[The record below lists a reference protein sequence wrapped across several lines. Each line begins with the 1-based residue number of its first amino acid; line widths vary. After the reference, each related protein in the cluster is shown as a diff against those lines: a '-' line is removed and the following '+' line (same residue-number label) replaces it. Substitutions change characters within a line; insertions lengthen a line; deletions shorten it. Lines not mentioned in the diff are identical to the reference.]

1 MPVRSQLKPMDLKTS
16 PPHGSVPSAPLPA
29 HFNESTVAAW
39 LAALPLANRDACID
53 SLLVML
59 PALQKQSHIPCGE
72 RLAILERILPVAEIQ
87 VQQYSRSQLADEAFP
102 LTQSA
107 QRAASRCFLIARA
120 LGDGY
125 RRIAMDPDFMSEW
138 ALAGQSRTAVLLR
151 ALQNYGQALLR
162 LKLSYHP
169 PPFDF
174 WRHIYELFRL
184 AENNHWLQRAAGETT
199 AVTLEGCFLA
209 LMLFPLAPTNRHRP
223 RDIRQIFLL
232 LQRFSVRAQLGSDWQ
247 QGDQKAFFVVDLD
260 SDREPRRVATSDL
273 ECGGGLRFLFTREL
287 VESMIS
293 HFSGPVGMSELGG
306 GLSGGLLKRLVRALG
321 VPERRKSVRHPD
333 AGERVIIIGLKSV
346 IEALWRGRQ
355 SKDLPEARTFLQYKG
370 VKWLNVP
377 DFQVEILPDE
387 RPQGT
392 ERFVRSE
399 RALGTL
405 IREQAAGMSREDIWG
420 ENRFSG
426 PPGVGDVSNLK
437 AAMINSSARGC
448 CLLWA
453 HRQVSCLKV
462 GELIGFPTEQGTLYI
477 GVVRW
482 LEQTE
487 EGDVNLGVELIA
499 PRTRAVR
506 IYAVGRGTPEM
517 ALFLTQDACVRGE
530 PSILVST
537 AKFNVGQTITIDDAG
552 GLGHYRI
559 EKLLESNPSF
569 QQFTLSEEPS
579 PVPAVL

>member
-1 MPVRSQLKPMDLKTS
+1 MDLKTS

-29 HFNESTVAAW
+29 HFDESTVAAW

-72 RLAILERILPVAEIQ
+72 RLAILERILSVAEIQ

-102 LTQSA
+102 LPQSA
-107 QRAASRCFLIARA
+107 QRVASRCFLIARA

-138 ALAGQSRTAVLLR
+138 ALAGQGRTAVLLR

-174 WRHIYELFRL
+174 WCHIYELFRL
-184 AENNHWLQRAAGETT
+184 AEGNHLLKGAAGEAT
-199 AVTLEGCFLA
+199 AITVEGSFLA

-232 LQRFSVRAQLGSDWQ
+232 LQRFSARARLASDWQ
-247 QGDQKAFFVVDLD
+247 QGDQKALFVVDLD
-260 SDREPRRVATSDL
+260 SDREPRRVSTPDL
-273 ECGGGLRFLFTREL
+273 ECGGGLRFLFTRGL
-287 VESMIS
+287 VESMIA
-293 HFSGPVGMSELGG
+293 HFSGPVGMSEFGG
-306 GLSGGLLKRLVRALG
+306 GLSGGLVKRLVRALG
-321 VPERRKSVRHPD
+321 VPERRKSLRRPD
-333 AGERVIIIGLKSV
+333 AGERAIIIGLKSV

-355 SKDLPEARTFLQYKG
+355 SKDLPEARSSLQYKG

-377 DFQVEILPDE
+377 DFQVEILPDD
-387 RPQGT
+387 RLQGG

-405 IREQAAGMSREDIWG
+405 IREHATGMSREDIWG

-426 PPGVGDVSNLK
+426 PAGFGDTSNLK

-462 GELIGFPTEQGTLYI
+462 GELIGFPTEQGRLYI
-477 GVVRW
+477 GVARW
-482 LEQTE
+482 LEQTA
-487 EGDVNLGVELIA
+487 EGDVTIGVELIA
-499 PRTRAVR
+499 PRTRAVS
-506 IYAVGRGTPEM
+506 IYAVGRGAPEV
-517 ALFLTQDACVRGE
+517 ALFLAEEVRVRGE

-537 AKFNVGQTITIDDAG
+537 AKFDVGQTITIDDAG
-552 GLGHYRI
+552 GLSHYRI
-559 EKLLESNPSF
+559 ERLLESNPSF

-579 PVPAVL
+579 RAPAVL